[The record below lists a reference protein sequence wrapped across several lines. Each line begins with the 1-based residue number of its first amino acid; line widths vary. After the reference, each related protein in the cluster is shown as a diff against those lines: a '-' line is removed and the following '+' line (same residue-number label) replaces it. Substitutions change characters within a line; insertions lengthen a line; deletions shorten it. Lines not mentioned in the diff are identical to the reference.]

1 MWAGARPTADDEQ
14 KAAGIGPAAFSVMR
28 VITHPDASRPG

>member
-1 MWAGARPTADDEQ
+1 MMNK